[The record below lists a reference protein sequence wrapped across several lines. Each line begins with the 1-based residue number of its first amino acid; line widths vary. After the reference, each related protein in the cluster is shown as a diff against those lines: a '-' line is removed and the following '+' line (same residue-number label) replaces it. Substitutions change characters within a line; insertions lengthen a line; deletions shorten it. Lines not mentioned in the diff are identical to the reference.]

1 MRISKTLPGA
11 DIGSD
16 HQLLF
21 ANIRV
26 KLKRVETVCRAKRFD
41 LGCIGDQYRVETRNR
56 FSELLKSVAEET
68 PDDLWLDLKTT
79 ILDSAKKTIPT
90 QRRKKATPWL
100 SQEVIDLSDERRQLK
115 EAGLKSSQ
123 LYKIISSE
131 IQQKARR
138 DKNDHIKKLC
148 QELGDHSQSNSSR
161 NLFRSVKDLTGK
173 STARL
178 AVIKDEDGK
187 ILTESEEIKDRW
199 KRYCE
204 ELYASQETDGV
215 PDNTDKDSCE
225 DEPDILLSEVTNA
238 IQHLKNNKSPGP
250 DEIPAELIKYADES
264 GAKVI
269 QHLCNR
275 IWKTKRWPA
284 DWKNSTFL
292 TLPKKGDVSE
302 CKNNRTIALIS
313 HLSKILLH
321 IINER
326 LRPIL
331 DRELPAEQAG
341 FRRGRG
347 TRDQISNIRHILEKC
362 TEFNRKI
369 YFCFIDYAKAFG
381 CVRHSALWKA
391 LLEMGVPTHFV
402 KLISNLYDNQQAC
415 VRTEKGDSDWFN
427 IGQGVRQGCI
437 LSPTL
442 FNLYAE
448 YIMRRVLENW
458 NGGLS
463 IGGYK
468 LSNLRYAD
476 DTTLVATSA
485 LELEELLLIVKA
497 KSEALG
503 LRLNVSKT
511 KIMIVGSDGNEDP
524 IVVDGTEV
532 EHVTQFNFLG
542 SLITT
547 SSGCSTE
554 LRRRMAMAKSAMV
567 GLNKIWTD
575 RGITKATKKHLVSAL
590 IFPIATYGC
599 ESWTLTKA
607 DQSRITS
614 FEMWCWRRML
624 RISWFMKRSNISVLE
639 EIQPKRRL
647 LSHVQS
653 QMMKY
658 FGHIARRGG
667 NSLEKL
673 IKCKVVS
680 KGEGSLEDLEPDGST
695 KSNLWSDAPFM
706 SFTTL
711 SRIVRG
717 GVMLLQSRAVSHD
730 RTVPTDV

>member
-1 MRISKTLPGA
+1 MFGDNGKLTHWSTL
-11 DIGSD
+11 
-16 HQLLF
+16 
-21 ANIRV
+21 
-26 KLKRVETVCRAKRFD
+26 C
-41 LGCIGDQYRVETRNR
+41 
-56 FSELLKSVAEET
+56 
-68 PDDLWLDLKTT
+68 
-79 ILDSAKKTIPT
+79 
-90 QRRKKATPWL
+90 
-100 SQEVIDLSDERRQLK
+100 
-115 EAGLKSSQ
+115 
-123 LYKIISSE
+123 
-131 IQQKARR
+131 
-138 DKNDHIKKLC
+138 
-148 QELGDHSQSNSSR
+148 
-161 NLFRSVKDLTGK
+161 
-173 STARL
+173 
-178 AVIKDEDGK
+178 
-187 ILTESEEIKDRW
+187 
-199 KRYCE
+199 
-204 ELYASQETDGV
+204 
-215 PDNTDKDSCE
+215 
-225 DEPDILLSEVTNA
+225 
-238 IQHLKNNKSPGP
+238 
-250 DEIPAELIKYADES
+250 
-264 GAKVI
+264 
-269 QHLCNR
+269 
-275 IWKTKRWPA
+275 
-284 DWKNSTFL
+284 
-292 TLPKKGDVSE
+292 
-302 CKNNRTIALIS
+302 
-313 HLSKILLH
+313 
-321 IINER
+321 
-326 LRPIL
+326 
-331 DRELPAEQAG
+331 
-341 FRRGRG
+341 
-347 TRDQISNIRHILEKC
+347 
-362 TEFNRKI
+362 
-369 YFCFIDYAKAFG
+369 
-381 CVRHSALWKA
+381 
-391 LLEMGVPTHFV
+391 
-402 KLISNLYDNQQAC
+402 NLYDNQQAC

-463 IGGYK
+463 ISGYK

-532 EHVTQFNFLG
+532 EHVTQFNFRG

-575 RGITKATKKHLVSAL
+575 RGITKATKKRLVSAL
-590 IFPIATYGC
+590 IFPIATYRC

-647 LSHVQS
+647 LSYVQS

-667 NSLEKL
+667 DSLEKVIMQGCVEGRRKPGRPRTRWIDQ
-673 IKCKVVS
+673 IKSMVGCPLHELYNLVQDGQRWCDVVAVTS
-680 KGEGSLEDLEPDGST
+680 C
-695 KSNLWSDAPFM
+695 
-706 SFTTL
+706 
-711 SRIVRG
+711 
-717 GVMLLQSRAVSHD
+717 QS
-730 RTVPTDV
+730 

>member
-1 MRISKTLPGA
+1 MKDFVLSLIESFQQNRL
-11 DIGSD
+11 D
-16 HQLLF
+16 F
-21 ANIRV
+21 AEV
-26 KLKRVETVCRAKRFD
+26 VAL
-41 LGCIGDQYRVETRNR
+41 ETR
-56 FSELLKSVAEET
+56 FPTSGIFWKSV
-68 PDDLWLDLKTT
+68 
-79 ILDSAKKTIPT
+79 
-90 QRRKKATPWL
+90 Q
-100 SQEVIDLSDERRQLK
+100 
-115 EAGLKSSQ
+115 
-123 LYKIISSE
+123 
-131 IQQKARR
+131 
-138 DKNDHIKKLC
+138 N
-148 QELGDHSQSNSSR
+148 
-161 NLFRSVKDLTGK
+161 LTGR
-173 STARL
+173 SISASLTMPRPLTASGIVHCGRL
-178 AVIKDEDGK
+178 
-187 ILTESEEIKDRW
+187 
-199 KRYCE
+199 C
-204 ELYASQETDGV
+204 
-215 PDNTDKDSCE
+215 
-225 DEPDILLSEVTNA
+225 
-238 IQHLKNNKSPGP
+238 LK
-250 DEIPAELIKYADES
+250 
-264 GAKVI
+264 
-269 QHLCNR
+269 
-275 IWKTKRWPA
+275 
-284 DWKNSTFL
+284 
-292 TLPKKGDVSE
+292 
-302 CKNNRTIALIS
+302 
-313 HLSKILLH
+313 
-321 IINER
+321 
-326 LRPIL
+326 
-331 DRELPAEQAG
+331 
-341 FRRGRG
+341 
-347 TRDQISNIRHILEKC
+347 
-362 TEFNRKI
+362 
-369 YFCFIDYAKAFG
+369 
-381 CVRHSALWKA
+381 
-391 LLEMGVPTHFV
+391 MGVPTHFV

-524 IVVDGTEV
+524 IVVDGTKV

-575 RGITKATKKHLVSAL
+575 RGITKATKERLVSAL

-667 NSLEKL
+667 DSLEKVIMQGCVEGRRKPGRPRTRWIDQ
-673 IKCKVVS
+673 IKSMVGCPLHELYNLVQDRQRWCDVVAVAS
-680 KGEGSLEDLEPDGST
+680 C
-695 KSNLWSDAPFM
+695 
-706 SFTTL
+706 
-711 SRIVRG
+711 
-717 GVMLLQSRAVSHD
+717 QS
-730 RTVPTDV
+730 

>member
-1 MRISKTLPGA
+1 
-11 DIGSD
+11 
-16 HQLLF
+16 
-21 ANIRV
+21 
-26 KLKRVETVCRAKRFD
+26 
-41 LGCIGDQYRVETRNR
+41 
-56 FSELLKSVAEET
+56 
-68 PDDLWLDLKTT
+68 
-79 ILDSAKKTIPT
+79 
-90 QRRKKATPWL
+90 
-100 SQEVIDLSDERRQLK
+100 
-115 EAGLKSSQ
+115 
-123 LYKIISSE
+123 
-131 IQQKARR
+131 
-138 DKNDHIKKLC
+138 
-148 QELGDHSQSNSSR
+148 
-161 NLFRSVKDLTGK
+161 
-173 STARL
+173 
-178 AVIKDEDGK
+178 
-187 ILTESEEIKDRW
+187 
-199 KRYCE
+199 
-204 ELYASQETDGV
+204 
-215 PDNTDKDSCE
+215 
-225 DEPDILLSEVTNA
+225 
-238 IQHLKNNKSPGP
+238 
-250 DEIPAELIKYADES
+250 
-264 GAKVI
+264 
-269 QHLCNR
+269 
-275 IWKTKRWPA
+275 
-284 DWKNSTFL
+284 
-292 TLPKKGDVSE
+292 
-302 CKNNRTIALIS
+302 
-313 HLSKILLH
+313 
-321 IINER
+321 
-326 LRPIL
+326 
-331 DRELPAEQAG
+331 
-341 FRRGRG
+341 
-347 TRDQISNIRHILEKC
+347 
-362 TEFNRKI
+362 
-369 YFCFIDYAKAFG
+369 
-381 CVRHSALWKA
+381 
-391 LLEMGVPTHFV
+391 MGVPTHFV

-575 RGITKATKKHLVSAL
+575 RGITKATKKRLVSAL

-624 RISWFMKRSNISVLE
+624 RISWYVKRSNISVLE
-639 EIQPKRRL
+639 EIQPKRRFTISCPKPDDEIIWTHCKTRWKL
-647 LSHVQS
+647 LGESH
-653 QMMKY
+653 Y
-658 FGHIARRGG
+658 ARLCRR
-667 NSLEKL
+667 EKEAW
-673 IKCKVVS
+673 K
-680 KGEGSLEDLEPDGST
+680 T
-695 KSNLWSDAPFM
+695 
-706 SFTTL
+706 
-711 SRIVRG
+711 
-717 GVMLLQSRAVSHD
+717 
-730 RTVPTDV
+730 